1 MEGLGTL
8 PCFFLFEQ
16 VVDAKGRLVQREKG
30 GHVTIPSR
38 AQGEG
43 GDPNPKEQGSFC
55 EKAVLL
61 RREKAV
67 CFATARRWSV
77 CRCEKAVCVH
87 RGAVCLRSERRPV
100 RRDKAVWWRHEKAV
114 WLPATRRSFLCRREK
129 TACFAPREGGLL
141 RREKAVCSAAA
152 RRWRHEKAICFCRRE
167 KAL

>member
-30 GHVTIPSR
+30 GHVPIPSR

-61 RREKAV
+61 RREK
-67 CFATARRWSV
+67 
-77 CRCEKAVCVH
+77 
-87 RGAVCLRSERRPV
+87 
-100 RRDKAVWWRHEKAV
+100 
-114 WLPATRRSFLCRREK
+114 
-129 TACFAPREGGLL
+129 EGIGF
-141 RREKAVCSAAA
+141 AAA
-152 RRWRHEKAICFCRRE
+152 MEAALLPRWKRFLLPRWKRFC
-167 KAL
+167 

>member
-30 GHVTIPSR
+30 GHVPIPSR

-61 RREKAV
+61 RREK
-67 CFATARRWSV
+67 
-77 CRCEKAVCVH
+77 
-87 RGAVCLRSERRPV
+87 
-100 RRDKAVWWRHEKAV
+100 
-114 WLPATRRSFLCRREK
+114 
-129 TACFAPREGGLL
+129 EGIGF
-141 RREKAVCSAAA
+141 AAA
-152 RRWRHEKAICFCRRE
+152 MEAVLLPR
-167 KAL
+167 

>member
-16 VVDAKGRLVQREKG
+16 VVDAKGRLVQSEKG
-30 GHVTIPSR
+30 GHVPIPSR

-67 CFATARRWSV
+67 CSATARRWSV

-114 WLPATRRSFLCRREK
+114 WLRCEKAVFSLPSREDGMFRAARRRSV
-129 TACFAPREGGLL
+129 APREGGL
-141 RREKAVCSAAA
+141 
-152 RRWRHEKAICFCRRE
+152 FCRRE
-167 KAL
+167 KVAPREGDLFCLREKAL

>member
-30 GHVTIPSR
+30 GHVPIPSR

-43 GDPNPKEQGSFC
+43 GDPNPKEKGSFC

-77 CRCEKAVCVH
+77 CRCENCCASRPRIVGGFFG
-87 RGAVCLRSERRPV
+87 RGA
-100 RRDKAVWWRHEKAV
+100 
-114 WLPATRRSFLCRREK
+114 
-129 TACFAPREGGLL
+129 TAIALAQPLAGG
-141 RREKAVCSAAA
+141 RG
-152 RRWRHEKAICFCRRE
+152 
-167 KAL
+167 